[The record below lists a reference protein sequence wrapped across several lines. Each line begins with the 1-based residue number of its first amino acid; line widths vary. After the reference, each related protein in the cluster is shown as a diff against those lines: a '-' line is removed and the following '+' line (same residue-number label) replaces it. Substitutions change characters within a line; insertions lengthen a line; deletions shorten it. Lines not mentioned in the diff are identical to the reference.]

1 MRFAGLKKLKNL
13 SLFYKYLISYALL
26 LILPVI
32 VIGLFLN
39 HYIVSTLQTQVQQ
52 SNRAMLEQ
60 VRDTMDGQLAEMRN
74 IAVQLSVRREFDPE
88 RLSSIYSIYEAK
100 DKISLYAEANA
111 FFSEVVYK
119 ARNQDLLIS
128 SKSTYLS
135 VVFYNM
141 FLSQYLT
148 YDQYLVLLGSDV
160 PAVNAANASQSL
172 EHPRSDRYISYAVP
186 VPAFGSTS
194 KNKGTLLF
202 LIKEKKVKQM
212 FSSFL
217 PYRKSNVYIL
227 DAQGQLVASLA
238 DAEGVPEGLLDVEAG
253 SSEIRRL
260 DDDQYYVSKVISA
273 SSGWTYV
280 TVVSETELMK
290 PIDQVQ
296 LKAGIALALILFVG
310 SSIIYINM
318 NVHYHPLRK
327 LIDVVE
333 SKLQPAQGES
343 PSGGLEKLRS
353 AFDYMSDRSHTLES
367 QVERGRP
374 ALRQQLLNQL
384 LSGQIRE
391 WSAFQEQGTALGIT
405 LKADQ
410 YRVVCI
416 QAHPGGE
423 MSLIRERLPALWRS
437 MVPESME
444 LYSIDTIQPEQWI
457 WIQSC
462 PPESGGVE
470 SWNEWHQRLKEA
482 TDLMWTIG
490 VGEAV
495 DDLTL
500 LPKSYISATTAL
512 QYRLILGKDRVILPH
527 QLNQE
532 HQKLPV
538 YSAQQFQTLPML
550 LRDHDTDKVKQH
562 MKQLLEHIHSS
573 SSSLLSAK
581 YIYFDL
587 INTLVKA
594 AAEAGAERGMSVAY
608 PDVIALTSCT
618 SYQQMDDIVWST
630 FEQIRPLLMKEAPV
644 EQDRI
649 LLQEMIE
656 LLQQKYA
663 DPQFSIQSMSSHFSQ
678 SISSLSRYFKEQT
691 GQTISE
697 HLHAIRINKAQR
709 LLIDTD
715 LSIAEIVQKIGYSD
729 PSSFIRKFKAEVQL
743 TPGEYR
749 KRLQQNED
757 KK

>member
-1 MRFAGLKKLKNL
+1 VRFARLKKLKNI

-32 VIGLFLN
+32 VIGLFVN
-39 HYIVSTLQTQVQQ
+39 HFIVSTLQTQVQQ
-52 SNRAMLEQ
+52 TNRAMLEQ

-74 IAVQLSVRREFDPE
+74 IAIQLSVQREFDPE
-88 RLSSIYSIYEAK
+88 RLSSNYSIYEAK

-119 ARNQDLLIS
+119 ARNQDMLIS

-141 FLSQYLT
+141 FLSQHLT
-148 YDQYLVLLGSDV
+148 YDQYLRLLESDV
-160 PAVNAANASQSL
+160 PTVNAANASQSL
-172 EHPRSDRYISYAVP
+172 EPYLSDRYLSYAIP

-217 PYRKSNVYIL
+217 PYRKSNVYLI
-227 DAQGQLVASLA
+227 DGQGQLVASLV
-238 DAEGVPEGLLDVEAG
+238 DTGSVPDGLLDVKSE
-253 SSEIRRL
+253 SSEIRKL
-260 DDDQYYVSKVISA
+260 DGDQYYVSKVIST

-290 PIDQVQ
+290 PIEQMQ
-296 LKAGIALALILFVG
+296 LKAGIALALILVVG

-327 LIDVVE
+327 LIDVVD
-333 SKLQPAQGES
+333 SKLHPANVKS

-367 QVERGRP
+367 QIERGRP
-374 ALRQQLLNQL
+374 AMRQQLLNQL

-391 WSAFQEQGTALGIT
+391 WSEFKELGTPLGIT
-405 LKADQ
+405 LQTDQ
-410 YRVVCI
+410 YRVVCL
-416 QAHPGGE
+416 QAHQGAE
-423 MSLIRERLPALWRS
+423 LSLIREQLPALWRS
-437 MVPESME
+437 VVPHFIE

-462 PPESGGVE
+462 PPESGGGE
-470 SWNEWHQRLKEA
+470 SWNEWHQKLKES
-482 TDLMWTIG
+482 TGLTWTIG

-495 DDLTL
+495 EALTL

-512 QYRLILGKDRVILPH
+512 QYRLILGNDRVILPH

-562 MKQLLEHIHSS
+562 IKQLLEHIHSS

-587 INTLVKA
+587 INTQVKA
-594 AAEAGAERGMSVAY
+594 AAEAGAERGMSVEY

-618 SYQQMDDIVWST
+618 SYQQMDEIVWNT

-656 LLQQKYA
+656 LLQEKYA
-663 DPQFSIQSMSSHFSQ
+663 DPQFSIQSMSSYFSQ

-697 HLHAIRINKAQR
+697 HLHAIRINKAKR

-715 LSIAEIVQKIGYSD
+715 LSIAIIVQKIGYSD
-729 PSSFIRKFKAEVQL
+729 PSSFIRKFKTEVQL

>member
-1 MRFAGLKKLKNL
+1 MMKILKNM
-13 SLFYKYLISYALL
+13 SLFYKYLISYTLL
-26 LILPVI
+26 LILPVTI
-32 VIGLFLN
+32 ISLFMN
-39 HYIVSTLQTQVQQ
+39 QYIVSTLQTQVQQ
-52 SNRAMLEQ
+52 TNQAMLEQ

-119 ARNQDLLIS
+119 ARNQDFLIS

-135 VVFYNM
+135 VIFYNM

-148 YDQYLVLLGSDV
+148 YDQYLGLLESDV

-172 EHPRSDRYISYAVP
+172 EQPGSDRYISYAVP

-227 DAQGQLVASLA
+227 DGQGQLVASLA
-238 DAEGVPEGLLDVEAG
+238 DAGGVPEGLLDVKAG

-333 SKLQPAQGES
+333 SNLHPANGES
-343 PSGGLEKLRS
+343 TPGGLEKLRS
-353 AFDYMSDRSHTLES
+353 AFDYMSDRSHMLES
-367 QVERGRP
+367 QVELGRP
-374 ALRQQLLNQL
+374 AMRQQLLNQL
-384 LSGQIRE
+384 LSGHIQE
-391 WSAFQEQGTALGIT
+391 WSEFKEQGAALGIT
-405 LKADQ
+405 LKAEQ

-416 QAHPGGE
+416 QVHPGGE
-423 MSLIRERLPALWRS
+423 MSLIRERLSTLWRS
-437 MVPESME
+437 MVPEFIE
-444 LYSIDTIQPEQWI
+444 LYYIDTIQPEQWI

-462 PPESGGVE
+462 LPESGSE

-482 TDLMWTIG
+482 TDLMWTVG

-495 DDLTL
+495 EDLTL

-618 SYQQMDDIVWST
+618 SYQQMDEIVWNM
-630 FEQIRPLLMKEAPV
+630 FEQIQPLLMKEAPI

-656 LLQQKYA
+656 LLQEKYS

-697 HLHAIRINKAQR
+697 HLHAIRINKAKR
-709 LLIDTD
+709 MLIDTD
-715 LSIAEIVQKIGYSD
+715 MSIVEVVQKVGYSD

-749 KRLQQNED
+749 KRLQHNED
-757 KK
+757 KR

>member
-1 MRFAGLKKLKNL
+1 
-13 SLFYKYLISYALL
+13 
-26 LILPVI
+26 
-32 VIGLFLN
+32 
-39 HYIVSTLQTQVQQ
+39 
-52 SNRAMLEQ
+52 
-60 VRDTMDGQLAEMRN
+60 MDGQLAEMRN

-119 ARNQDLLIS
+119 ARNQDFLIS

-135 VVFYNM
+135 VIFYNM

-148 YDQYLVLLGSDV
+148 YDQYLGLLESDV

-172 EHPRSDRYISYAVP
+172 EQPGSDRYISYAVP

-227 DAQGQLVASLA
+227 DGQGQLVASLA
-238 DAEGVPEGLLDVEAG
+238 DAGGVPEGLLDVKAG

-333 SKLQPAQGES
+333 SNLHPANGES
-343 PSGGLEKLRS
+343 TPGGLEKLRS
-353 AFDYMSDRSHTLES
+353 AFDYMSDRSHMLES
-367 QVERGRP
+367 QVELGRP
-374 ALRQQLLNQL
+374 AMRQQLLNQL
-384 LSGQIRE
+384 LSGHIQE
-391 WSAFQEQGTALGIT
+391 WSEFKEQGAALGIT
-405 LKADQ
+405 LKAEQ

-416 QAHPGGE
+416 QVHPGGE
-423 MSLIRERLPALWRS
+423 MSLIRERLSTLWRS
-437 MVPESME
+437 MVPEFIE
-444 LYSIDTIQPEQWI
+444 LYYIDTIQPEQWI

-462 PPESGGVE
+462 LPESGSE

-482 TDLMWTIG
+482 TDLMWTVG

-495 DDLTL
+495 EDLTL

-618 SYQQMDDIVWST
+618 SYQQMDEIVWNM
-630 FEQIRPLLMKEAPV
+630 FEQIQPLLMKEAPI

-656 LLQQKYA
+656 LLQEKYS

-697 HLHAIRINKAQR
+697 HLHAIRINKAKR
-709 LLIDTD
+709 MLIDTD
-715 LSIAEIVQKIGYSD
+715 MSIVEVVQKVGYSD

-749 KRLQQNED
+749 KRLQHNED
-757 KK
+757 KR

>member
-1 MRFAGLKKLKNL
+1 
-13 SLFYKYLISYALL
+13 
-26 LILPVI
+26 
-32 VIGLFLN
+32 
-39 HYIVSTLQTQVQQ
+39 
-52 SNRAMLEQ
+52 MLEQ

-119 ARNQDLLIS
+119 ARNQDFLIS

-135 VVFYNM
+135 VIFYNM

-148 YDQYLVLLGSDV
+148 YDQYLGLLESDV

-172 EHPRSDRYISYAVP
+172 EQPGSDRYISYAVP

-227 DAQGQLVASLA
+227 DGQGQLVASLA
-238 DAEGVPEGLLDVEAG
+238 DAGGVPEGLLDVKAG

-333 SKLQPAQGES
+333 SNLHPANGES
-343 PSGGLEKLRS
+343 TPGGLEKLRS
-353 AFDYMSDRSHTLES
+353 AFDYMSDRSHMLES
-367 QVERGRP
+367 QVELGRP
-374 ALRQQLLNQL
+374 AMRQQLLNQL
-384 LSGQIRE
+384 LSGHIQE
-391 WSAFQEQGTALGIT
+391 WSEFKEQGAALGIT
-405 LKADQ
+405 LKAEQ

-416 QAHPGGE
+416 QVHPGGE
-423 MSLIRERLPALWRS
+423 MSLIRERLSTLWRS
-437 MVPESME
+437 MVPEFIE
-444 LYSIDTIQPEQWI
+444 LYYIDTIQPEQWI

-462 PPESGGVE
+462 LPESGSE

-482 TDLMWTIG
+482 TDLMWTVG

-495 DDLTL
+495 EDLTL

-618 SYQQMDDIVWST
+618 SYQQMDEIVWNM
-630 FEQIRPLLMKEAPV
+630 FEQIQPLLMKEAPI

-656 LLQQKYA
+656 LLQEKYS

-697 HLHAIRINKAQR
+697 HLHAIRINKAKR
-709 LLIDTD
+709 MLIDTD
-715 LSIAEIVQKIGYSD
+715 MSIVEVVQKVGYSD

-749 KRLQQNED
+749 KRLQHNED
-757 KK
+757 KR